1 MSAWAGFYTEQKK
14 FWLGVN
20 GSMLTQTHNEH
31 QFSSKEFFMSCLS
44 IFDGNI
50 GGPLFIVITYDN
62 VSFFVLETKST
73 DQKKLIIICR
83 YGDYGTSF
91 AGTYTCV

>member
-1 MSAWAGFYTEQKK
+1 M
-14 FWLGVN
+14 N
-20 GSMLTQTHNEH
+20 GSVLTQTYNEH
-31 QFSSKEFFMSCLS
+31 QFTSEELFMSCLS

-50 GGPLFIVITYDN
+50 GGPQSVVITYGK

-73 DQKKLIIICR
+73 DQKEQMIICR
-83 YGDYGTSF
+83 YGDYSTSF